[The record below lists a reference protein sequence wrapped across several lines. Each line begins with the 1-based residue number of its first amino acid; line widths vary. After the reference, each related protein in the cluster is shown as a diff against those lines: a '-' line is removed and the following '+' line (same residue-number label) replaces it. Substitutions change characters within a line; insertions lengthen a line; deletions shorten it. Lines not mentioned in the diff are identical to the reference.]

1 MLNVPRGFA
10 LMVIS
15 AAVIVQ
21 SKILSIFGVML
32 GISRAVL
39 PLRQQDLNLLRLSHE
54 RYLMALVTILESE
67 YGPREIL
74 LKVSL

>member
-54 RYLMALVTILESE
+54 RYLMALFTILESE